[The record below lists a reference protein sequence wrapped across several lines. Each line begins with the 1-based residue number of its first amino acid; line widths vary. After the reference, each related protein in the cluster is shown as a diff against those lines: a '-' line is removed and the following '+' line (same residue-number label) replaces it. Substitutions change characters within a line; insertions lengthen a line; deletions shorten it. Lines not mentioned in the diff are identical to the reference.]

1 VCFEWELGGL
11 EAVPVSKSD
20 ISFKSLEMEEVRKS
34 VAREEESREAAE
46 TARARIQRELAELH
60 EKLDEEVILR
70 TNAERM
76 RKKLEADYE
85 EAKEQLD
92 VESSL
97 RAKAERAL
105 KTDAKGSKDLQ
116 QAKADADRLKQRVSQ
131 LEKMEADYKKLQARL
146 AEEEDGR
153 RAAEV
158 DRKKAQTELTETR
171 SDVNYYK
178 QQVDKLRAD
187 LENEKE
193 AKDDLSQS
201 LAAILNLSSGNTGR
215 TTTRPK
221 KSED

>member
-1 VCFEWELGGL
+1 L
-11 EAVPVSKSD
+11 EE
-20 ISFKSLEMEEVRKS
+20 FRKT
-34 VAREEESREAAE
+34 VAREEEAREAAE

-76 RKKLEADYE
+76 RKKLETDYE
-85 EAKEQLD
+85 DIKEQLD
-92 VESSL
+92 AESSL

-158 DRKKAQTELTETR
+158 DRKKSMSELTEAK
-171 SDVNYYK
+171 SDVSYYK
-178 QQVDKLRAD
+178 QQVDKLRND
-187 LENEKE
+187 LENEKK

-201 LAAILNLSSGNTGR
+201 LAAILGLSSSAAGR
-215 TTTRPK
+215 AGTTRTK
-221 KSED
+221 KPADE